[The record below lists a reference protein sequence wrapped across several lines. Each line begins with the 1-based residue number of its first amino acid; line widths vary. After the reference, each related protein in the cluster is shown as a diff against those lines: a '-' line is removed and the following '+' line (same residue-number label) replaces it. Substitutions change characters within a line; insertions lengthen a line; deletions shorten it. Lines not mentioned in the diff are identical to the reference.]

1 MISRLTLATFCAL
14 AASGLILATPGKALW
29 VVWVAHSGAL
39 GALVVAGW
47 LVIRGRR
54 EVSNRSFDNGVV

>member
-1 MISRLTLATFCAL
+1 MIPRLTLATFCAL
-14 AASGLILATPGKALW
+14 AVSGLIMSAPGGALW
-29 VVWVAHSGAL
+29 VVWLAHSGAL

-47 LVIRGRR
+47 SVIQGWR